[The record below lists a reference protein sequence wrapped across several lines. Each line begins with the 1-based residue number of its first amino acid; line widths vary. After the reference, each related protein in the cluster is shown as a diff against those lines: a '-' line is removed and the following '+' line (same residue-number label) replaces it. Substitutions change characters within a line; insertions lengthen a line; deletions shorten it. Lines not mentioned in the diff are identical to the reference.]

1 MFVKIKIIRF
11 FYTSRK
17 NKKYLSYLY
26 NKLSEILFNYWIINC
41 FRALEEI
48 FFAYNWMLQNFP
60 ALGTSGKF
68 ILVGGDSAGGN
79 FSVGLTL
86 MCMKNGIRLPD
97 SLILMYPALLCQMYP
112 SPSRWSTCRLV
123 FGCWITWF
131 ISSWERNNCLI
142 SWANSQNN
150 NHFYSKWS
158 VLSENSCHFVN
169 SLIFSSIYFLLN
181 LR

>member
-1 MFVKIKIIRF
+1 M
-11 FYTSRK
+11 
-17 NKKYLSYLY
+17 
-26 NKLSEILFNYWIINC
+26 NC

-79 FSVGLTL
+79 FSAGLTL

-112 SPSRWSTCRLV
+112 SPSRWSTCPLV
-123 FGCWITWF
+123 FGCCLTWF
-131 ISSWERNNCLI
+131 ISSWERNNCLL
-142 SWANSQNN
+142 SWANSQNDN
-150 NHFYSKWS
+150 YFHSKLQPRIIS
-158 VLSENSCHFVN
+158 NKNSCYFMN
-169 SLIFSSIYFLLN
+169 LLSLASNYFFLS